1 MSTERKAV
9 LRRDTYEWD
18 DGVPLSPE
26 EVLAMVGGIMRSQG
40 VEACR
45 IDSAVKAS
53 TTNSTKATTVEPE
66 V

>member
-1 MSTERKAV
+1 MATERKAV
-9 LRRDTYEWD
+9 LIRTTYQWD

-26 EVLAMVGGIMRSQG
+26 EVLAMVGGIMQHQG

-45 IDSAVKAS
+45 IDSAANAS
-53 TTNSTKATTVEPE
+53 TTDSTKATTAEPE